1 MMTKFIERI
10 DEDADIEVA
19 GYDTIVELYKIQNET
34 LRDGIE
40 SFCSLATL
48 LIQTVKEDNAA
59 HRSNDLRRIKLEESR
74 HKFEKEQRIHDL
86 NTQQST
92 RECLAAENLQGLP
105 KKALASKS
113 GASTKRKTK
122 TGGTKR

>member
-1 MMTKFIERI
+1 MTKFIERI

-19 GYDTIVELYKIQNET
+19 GYDTIVELYKVQNET
-34 LRDGIE
+34 LREGIE

-48 LIQTVKEDNAA
+48 FLQTIKEDNTAQ
-59 HRSNDLRRIKLEESR
+59 RSNELRRIKLEESR
-74 HKFEKEQRIHDL
+74 HKLEKEQYLHDL
-86 NTQQST
+86 KTQQFT
-92 RECLAAENLQGLP
+92 RERIAAEDTQGLP

-113 GASTKRKTK
+113 GSSTKRKAK